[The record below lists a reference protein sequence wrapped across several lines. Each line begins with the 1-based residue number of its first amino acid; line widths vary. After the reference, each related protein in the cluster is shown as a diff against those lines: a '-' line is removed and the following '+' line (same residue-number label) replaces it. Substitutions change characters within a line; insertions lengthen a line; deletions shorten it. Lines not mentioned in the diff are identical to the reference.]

1 MFKPK
6 DPYSYFQ
13 CFPLYSNL
21 GGTPTKVGYLTVEYR
36 VALFN
41 DVQVLNCGS
50 VDQAQNQQF
59 ILHCTQRLV
68 LPNTSNRSV
77 SPIPVSG
84 TSNEGFANYPA
95 LITAQMQI
103 KDENDEKYATL
114 DLLEYA
120 PHTVNTAVQQ
130 SSSSA
135 ASSGNTAE
143 ASTSSTTG
151 SSYSQS
157 TNYGT
162 SVTIGDI
169 SGATASVDYGTTSST
184 DKSATTGASASTSTN
199 REASSSESMSVKDWG
214 SYASVPAYAP
224 MPVWVF
230 GQEYPWNAVLCKFT
244 TGNTNSGNNSSVQAN
259 SNQVEMYIS
268 TAMTSNLYD
277 TVFLYPP
284 SELSTFGLNFVM
296 KASWRVYI
304 DNTSST
310 TITIDNPVLYYTAS
324 HFLENGKPTVY
335 LDKNPTNLCTKNDDS
350 ELVTPSLQ
358 IDLNIMALDPIGVN
372 RPAAIVGF
380 MPTQFVQAPDPYTAT
395 KPFKILSATND
406 LLIQDTTDYTKG
418 TPGNFA
424 VDNNCLTAT
433 WNMDN
438 PDALT
443 ITLYFKI
450 IDSVS
455 NYVLYIKHW
464 LTQATQ
470 VSITCVINQNDNNQL
485 IKYVTALEG
494 EGGDNNLLELALR
507 NLDFTSVNYHDY
519 LQLGLNSV
527 SLTIVP
533 LTASDAQYQ
542 IRAVSV
548 EKSDGE

>member
-1 MFKPK
+1 
-6 DPYSYFQ
+6 
-13 CFPLYSNL
+13 
-21 GGTPTKVGYLTVEYR
+21 
-36 VALFN
+36 
-41 DVQVLNCGS
+41 
-50 VDQAQNQQF
+50 
-59 ILHCTQRLV
+59 
-68 LPNTSNRSV
+68 
-77 SPIPVSG
+77 
-84 TSNEGFANYPA
+84 
-95 LITAQMQI
+95 
-103 KDENDEKYATL
+103 
-114 DLLEYA
+114 
-120 PHTVNTAVQQ
+120 
-130 SSSSA
+130 
-135 ASSGNTAE
+135 
-143 ASTSSTTG
+143 
-151 SSYSQS
+151 
-157 TNYGT
+157 
-162 SVTIGDI
+162 
-169 SGATASVDYGTTSST
+169 
-184 DKSATTGASASTSTN
+184 
-199 REASSSESMSVKDWG
+199 
-214 SYASVPAYAP
+214 

-244 TGNTNSGNNSSVQAN
+244 NGNTNIGNNSSVEAN
-259 SNQVEMYIS
+259 TNQWEMYIS
-268 TAMTSNLYD
+268 SAMTSNLYD

-304 DNTSST
+304 DNTAST
-310 TITIDNPVLYYTAS
+310 TITIDNTVLFYTAS
-324 HFLENGKPTVY
+324 HFLQNGTPKVY
-335 LDKNPTNLCTKNDDS
+335 LDKDPTNLLTKNDES
-350 ELVTPSLQ
+350 KIVPLSLQ
-358 IDLNIMALDPIGVN
+358 LDLNIMALDPIGVN

-380 MPTQFVQAPDPYTAT
+380 MPTQFVQAPDPDTAT

-406 LLIQDTTDYTKG
+406 LLIQDTTDYTQG

-433 WNMDN
+433 WDKDN

-464 LTQATQ
+464 LTKVTQ

-542 IRAVSV
+542 IRAISI
-548 EKSDGE
+548 EKE